1 MEILAY
7 REDIGVA
14 VEIPGV
20 IDFHQRQD
28 VWETLLGHLRTC
40 EEPELIV
47 YLHDCLVTSTALDIL
62 CELHRTAADDHAVTL
77 RVVVPPLAVKV
88 FSVTGLE
95 HLLDVRP
102 TEQAGRV

>member
-7 REDIGVA
+7 REDRSVA
-14 VEIPGV
+14 VEIPGI
-20 IDFHQRQD
+20 IDYHQRQTVLD
-28 VWETLLGHLRTC
+28 SLLGHLRGC

-47 YLHDCLVTSTALDIL
+47 HLYECPVTATALDIL
-62 CELHRTAADDHAVTL
+62 CELHRTAAEHAIML
-77 RVVVPPLAVKV
+77 RVVVPPPAVKV

-95 HLLDVRP
+95 HLLYVRP